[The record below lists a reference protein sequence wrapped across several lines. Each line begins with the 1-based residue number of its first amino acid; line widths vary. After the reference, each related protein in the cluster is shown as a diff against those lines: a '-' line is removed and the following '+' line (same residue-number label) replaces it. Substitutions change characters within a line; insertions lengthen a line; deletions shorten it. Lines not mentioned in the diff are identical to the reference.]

1 MCQKLFCLFWNT
13 FFNYQDYI
21 VNNSQTIDCLPT
33 MFLRVRSV
41 TILEDPGTVSPVQR
55 KGGTK
60 VLKYGWESPWVPTL
74 TKLFPKIQADTVSW
88 LGTKNALYYCAQ
100 SAYSFYWILSVSSY
114 TYLKTFVPPFL
125 PTRLT
130 APGSPRM
137 FRDSNQQ
144 FSRYQASAFTLA
156 WKIVLSFSLSFF
168 VMKAHVNNSYIRKIH
183 KQRNINYEKY
193 VRG

>member
-1 MCQKLFCLFWNT
+1 MRQKLFCLFRNT
-13 FFNYQDYI
+13 FFNYREYI

-33 MFLRVRSV
+33 MFSRVRSV
-41 TILEDPGTVSPVQR
+41 TILEDPGTVSPVWR

-60 VLKYGWESPWVPTL
+60 VLKYGWKIPWVPTL
-74 TKLFPKIQADTVSW
+74 TKLFPKIQADTGSW
-88 LGTKNALYYCAQ
+88 LGAKNALYYCAQ
-100 SAYSFYWILSVSSY
+100 SANSFYWILSVSSY

-144 FSRYQASAFTLA
+144 FSRY
-156 WKIVLSFSLSFF
+156 
-168 VMKAHVNNSYIRKIH
+168 
-183 KQRNINYEKY
+183 
-193 VRG
+193 